1 MPPLLDNA
9 LTALPVFASHLAL
22 AVVIFAAGIGLYALV
37 TPVHEFRL
45 VRAGNVA
52 AGIALAGVTLG
63 LGAAVAAAMAA
74 SFTLFDIMIWGSI
87 AVIVQIAAFVV
98 VELVLKGMRERVEKG
113 EVAAALFLAAV
124 QVSVGAIN
132 AAALL

>member
-1 MPPLLDNA
+1 MPPLLDNL
-9 LTALPVFASHLAL
+9 LTALPVFASHLVL
-22 AVVIFAAGIGLYALV
+22 AVLIFAAGLVVYSFV

-52 AGIALAGVTLG
+52 AGIALAGVTIG
-63 LGAAVAAAMAA
+63 LGVAVAAAMAA
-74 SFTLFDIMIWGSI
+74 SYTLLDIFVWGSI
-87 AVIVQIAAFVV
+87 AVIVQIAAFVA
-98 VELVLKGMRERVEKG
+98 VELAMKRMSSRVEAG
-113 EVAAALFLAAV
+113 EIAAALFLAAV